1 MSEMKLSNKEGIINE
16 LDKARKNRNI
26 ATYALIFNLLTPF
39 ISANLF
45 VWYFFGSL
53 TALYYTQIR
62 AVRIWRLVHLNHPHY
77 GLYDKLLNIPWS
89 LKALDLIS
97 KSTSKKI

>member
-1 MSEMKLSNKEGIINE
+1 MKLSNKEGIINE

-77 GLYDKLLNIPWS
+77 VLYEELLSVPWS
-89 LKALDLIS
+89 LKALDPIE
-97 KSTSKKI
+97 KVGKK

>member
-1 MSEMKLSNKEGIINE
+1 MKEKHQLIND

-26 ATYALIFNLLTPF
+26 AAYALIFNLLTPF

-77 GLYDKLLNIPWS
+77 VLYEELLSVPWS
-89 LKALDLIS
+89 LKALDPIE
-97 KSTSKKI
+97 KVGKK